1 MSHPKPLTKTSNHT
15 PHPPKL
21 LTDSEHRIFL
31 QNCLPNTKSS
41 SKTAYWIPN
50 SPAAHR
56 MQNRVI
62 EISDAILLWK
72 YMWCNTTNPMPT
84 RAQAAL
90 SATTTIPPSVYIC
103 HIRHICQICHS
114 AICCHLLPS
123 ASIRHIL
130 SSARYCLSEPLDLSK
145 DTLCILSST
154 QSCCHPSFVTG
165 LLWGL
170 SEGQSSFLSIGSD
183 RNILPIGRSYLLP
196 ITWSM
201 IRNTDVTSLM
211 MLCDVSEIVT
221 PRHVGGNMIWYIAL
235 SMRISHSG

>member
-1 MSHPKPLTKTSNHT
+1 MEIHVMQYYQSNANKSASCSLRHNHHST
-15 PHPPKL
+15 ICLYLPHPP
-21 LTDSEHRIFL
+21 H
-31 QNCLPNTKSS
+31 LPNL
-41 SKTAYWIPN
+41 PF
-50 SPAAHR
+50 
-56 MQNRVI
+56 
-62 EISDAILLWK
+62 
-72 YMWCNTTNPMPT
+72 
-84 RAQAAL
+84 
-90 SATTTIPPSVYIC
+90 
-103 HIRHICQICHS
+103 
-114 AICCHLLPS
+114 CHLLPS